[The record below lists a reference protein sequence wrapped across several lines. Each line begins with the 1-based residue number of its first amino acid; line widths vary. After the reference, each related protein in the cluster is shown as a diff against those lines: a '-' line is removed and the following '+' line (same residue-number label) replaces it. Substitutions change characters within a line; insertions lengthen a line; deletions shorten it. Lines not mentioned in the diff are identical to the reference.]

1 MLLAHEL
8 FWYLIDGVLIW
19 IVLLLAQQWIFNI
32 WKQNAIFRRKSLLKK
47 MLPVIDKSLNDI
59 LKGLIK
65 DLIKKETTNEKDKDL
80 EPEDDD
86 EDLDDIVDDFL
97 K

>member
-8 FWYLIDGVLIW
+8 FWYLVDFTLLMVI
-19 IVLLLAQQWIFNI
+19 LLLLQRLIFNAQ
-32 WKQNAIFRRKSLLKK
+32 KQNAIFRRKSLLKK
-47 MLPVIDKSLNDI
+47 MLPVIEKSLNDI

-65 DLIKKETTNEKDKDL
+65 DDKKETTNEKDKDL

>member
-8 FWYLIDGVLIW
+8 FWYLVDFTLLMVI
-19 IVLLLAQQWIFNI
+19 LLLLQRLIFNA
-32 WKQNAIFRRKSLLKK
+32 QNQRAIFRRKSLLKK
-47 MLPVIDKSLNDI
+47 MLPVIEKSLNDI
-59 LKGLIK
+59 LKDLVK
-65 DLIKKETTNEKDKDL
+65 DNKKETTNEKDKDL

-86 EDLDDIVDDFL
+86 EDLDDIVDDLL